1 MTTIKEDAQ
10 AYVPKQIKNITELE
24 AVSVSQEI
32 KTEDRVNKDGEG
44 YTISFVSIA
53 GEEYRVPNS
62 VREQIKNILKVQPDL
77 KTIKVT
83 STGEF
88 LKKKYQVVPLE

>member
-1 MTTIKEDAQ
+1 MVTIKEDAE

-62 VREQIKNILKVQPDL
+62 VREQIKNILKVNPSL

-83 STGEF
+83 SNGEGMN
-88 LKKKYQVVPLE
+88 KKYQVVQLE